1 MGNLNVRHKGMEM
14 SNISRAQMKQPRPMT
29 PGLLVE
35 PKVEARVKADVM
47 ASHRKDPFG
56 RTRSKQH
63 NAHP

>member
-1 MGNLNVRHKGMEM
+1 
-14 SNISRAQMKQPRPMT
+14 MKQPRPMT

-35 PKVEARVKADVM
+35 PKVEALVKADVM